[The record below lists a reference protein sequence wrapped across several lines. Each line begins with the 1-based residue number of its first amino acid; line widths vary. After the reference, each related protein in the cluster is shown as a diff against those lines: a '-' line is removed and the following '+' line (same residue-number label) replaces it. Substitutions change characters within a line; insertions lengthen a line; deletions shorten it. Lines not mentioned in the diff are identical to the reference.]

1 MRVHLTVAIGVLMV
15 VAATPQSRAYA
26 QPQTAVPSGVMVR
39 AAVVDGLTLQYL
51 AAGHGPAVVLLHGYT
66 ETSRMWKPL
75 MPRLAESFTVIAPDL
90 PGIGG
95 SAIPED
101 GVDMTRAAVSIHALV
116 KSLGI
121 QKAAV
126 VGHDIGLMVA
136 YAYAAQFPDETDKLV
151 LMDAFLP
158 GVEGWE
164 TIYNNP
170 ALWHF
175 RFHGQT
181 PEALVSGRERTY
193 FEYYWNE
200 FAADPKRSLS
210 EADRR
215 AYAAAYARPGRMR
228 AAWAY
233 FGSFPKTAIDF
244 ARFSRTPL
252 PMPVLS
258 IGGAK
263 ANGEALGRQVT
274 RIASHAEAITL
285 PDTGHWVIEERP
297 RETADA
303 LVRFLTGNHM
313 STSASSALGPLRMT
327 PDEIRAR
334 QTGSEQ
340 IGSSGI
346 PGVTTQVLAG
356 DPARP
361 VFYTIVLSV
370 PPHTTITAHSHRDN
384 RMATVI
390 SGRWQFGYG
399 NRFDERTLKTL
410 PAGSVYSEPAGANH
424 FARTLD
430 DPVLVQIT
438 GVGPTDTQYAEVTS
452 ASKAV
457 TNRRHR

>member
-1 MRVHLTVAIGVLMV
+1 MRVLLAAATCGVAIA
-15 VAATPQSRAYA
+15 AATPQPRLYA
-26 QPQTAVPSGVMVR
+26 QPPAAASPSVIVRTA
-39 AAVVDGLTLQYL
+39 AVDGLTLQYL
-51 AAGHGPAVVLLHGYT
+51 TAGHGPAVVLLHGYA
-66 ETSRMWKPL
+66 ETSRMWRPV
-75 MPRLAESFTVIAPDL
+75 MPRLAKTFTVIAPDL

-95 SAIPED
+95 SDIPAD
-101 GVDMTRAAVSIHALV
+101 GLDMTRAAARIHALV

-136 YAYAAQFPDETDKLV
+136 YAYAAQFPDDTDKLV

-193 FEYYWNE
+193 FDYYWNE
-200 FAADPKRSLS
+200 FAADRKRSLS

-215 AYAAAYARPGRMR
+215 AYATAYARPGRMR

-233 FGSFPKTAIDF
+233 FDSFPQTAIDF
-244 ARFSRTPL
+244 ARFARTPL

-285 PDTGHWVIEERP
+285 PDTGHWVMEERP
-297 RETADA
+297 HETADA
-303 LVRFLTGNHM
+303 LVRFLTTNQTSLRG
-313 STSASSALGPLRMT
+313 STQAAPLRLT

-340 IGSSGI
+340 IGSSGL
-346 PGVTTQVLAG
+346 PGVTTQVLTG
-356 DPARP
+356 DPTRAA
-361 VFYTIVLSV
+361 FYTIVLSV
-370 PPHTTITAHSHRDN
+370 PPHTTILAHSHRDD

-390 SGRWQFGYG
+390 SGTWQFGYG
-399 NRFDERTLKTL
+399 NRFDDGALKTL
-410 PAGSVYSEPAGANH
+410 PPGSVYAEPAGTNH
-424 FARTLD
+424 FARTLE

-438 GVGPTDTQYAEVTS
+438 GVGPTDTQDAEVTT
-452 ASKAV
+452 APEAV
-457 TNRRHR
+457 TNRLRR

>member
-26 QPQTAVPSGVMVR
+26 QSQTAVPSGVMVR
-39 AAVVDGLTLQYL
+39 TAVVDGLTLQYL

-95 SAIPED
+95 SAIPEN

-136 YAYAAQFPDETDKLV
+136 YAYAAQFPDETDRLV

-193 FEYYWNE
+193 FDYYWNE

-285 PDTGHWVIEERP
+285 PDTGHWVTEERP

-303 LVRFLTGNHM
+303 LIRFLTSNHT

-327 PDEIRAR
+327 PDEIRSR

-340 IGSSGI
+340 IGSSGLA
-346 PGVTTQVLAG
+346 GVTTQVVAG
-356 DPARP
+356 DPSLA

-370 PPHTTITAHSHRDN
+370 PPHTTIPAHSHRDT

-390 SGRWQFGYG
+390 SGTWQFGYG
-399 NRFDERTLKTL
+399 DRFNEDTLKTL
-410 PAGSVYSEPAGANH
+410 PAGSVYSEPAGRNH

-457 TNRRHR
+457 TTRRHP